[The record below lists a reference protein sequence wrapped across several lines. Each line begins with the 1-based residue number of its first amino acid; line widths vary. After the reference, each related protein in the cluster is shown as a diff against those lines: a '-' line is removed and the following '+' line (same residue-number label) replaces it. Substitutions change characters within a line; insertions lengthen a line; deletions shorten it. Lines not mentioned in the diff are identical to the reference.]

1 MKQAVRKIQ
10 YILMFTLF
18 LAVMIPMWTHAEDI
32 LSVQV
37 NGQDVGKKIT
47 AAQGST
53 IKLSVFYNETKI
65 KPKKAKYQSGKPKVA
80 TVSKKGV
87 IKTLKAGKSKIT
99 VSYLGK
105 TVKFKVVV
113 TEAKAADAAGTG
125 AGSVNTGT
133 DTGTV
138 SSGTETGDKASGTET
153 GDKAAGTGTADPSAS
168 AKVSSPAKA
177 GKLTCS
183 KGNKIKT
190 GETVTLK
197 FNKKARQHDWTWTF
211 TGTCGKDVHILKPKY
226 KKTGKLVF
234 TVWPTGGTLTITG
247 TDPAGLTIRYSFKV
261 SQSKKWKK
269 RENYRTQALAG
280 LTPGMTQ
287 KQMVVYFADYIA
299 DHSKYGPGQG
309 NFFRVIDKGV
319 GDCWCYS
326 TAFKFL
332 ADAVGIE
339 TIIVKN
345 ALKTSHYWNQVK
357 INDVWYNVDVQGYD
371 TGKSHHWILSSDK
384 KHGSRWRGDPNF
396 SARHGINYPVS
407 PAHTCTKTLKFK
419 SAKTKTAQE
428 TAA

>member
-1 MKQAVRKIQ
+1 MKQTIRKVQ
-10 YILMFTLF
+10 YLLVFTLF
-18 LAVMIPMWTHAEDI
+18 LAAMIPMWTHAEDI

-37 NGQDVGKKIT
+37 NGEDVDKKIT
-47 AAQGST
+47 AVQGST
-53 IKLSVFYNETKI
+53 IKLSVFYNGTKI
-65 KPKKAKYQSGKPKVA
+65 KPKKAKYKSGKTKVA
-80 TVSKKGV
+80 AITKKGV

-113 TEAKAADAAGTG
+113 TEEEEDSAGTKEET
-125 AGSVNTGT
+125 ANSGT
-133 DTGTV
+133 DTG
-138 SSGTETGDKASGTET
+138 DASGT
-153 GDKAAGTGTADPSAS
+153 DAGTDTAAQSVVKKASSSAE
-168 AKVSSPAKA
+168 A

-183 KGNKIKT
+183 KGHKIKT

-197 FNKKARQHDWTWTF
+197 FNKKAKKHDWTWTF

-234 TVWPTGGTLTITG
+234 TVWPSGGTLTITG
-247 TDPAGLTIRYSFKV
+247 TDPTGITIKYSFKV

-269 RENYRTQALAG
+269 RENYRTKVLAG
-280 LTPGMTQ
+280 LTPGMSQ

-299 DHSKYGPGQG
+299 DHTKYGAGKG
-309 NFFRVIDKGV
+309 NFFRVIDEGV

-326 TAFKFL
+326 TAFKLL

-345 ALKTSHYWNQVK
+345 KLKQSHYWNQVK
-357 INDVWYNVDVQGYD
+357 IKDVWYNVDTQGYD
-371 TGKSHHWILSSDK
+371 TGKAHHWILSSDK

-396 SARHGINYPVS
+396 KVRHGINYPVS
-407 PAHTCTKTLKFK
+407 PAHTCTKSLKFK
-419 SAKTKTAQE
+419 SKKS
-428 TAA
+428 